1 MDGCSWMYRVSPEGL
16 RMMNHYN
23 RVEGFINYAL
33 FNPKNISGDGIRCP
47 CKRCINKKFID
58 LDVMKHL
65 RKKIHGKTLML
76 VCT

>member
-1 MDGCSWMYRVSPEGL
+1 MVVLGCIEFHPKGYAWWI
-16 RMMNHYN
+16 
-23 RVEGFINYAL
+23 EGFINYAL

-65 RKKIHGKTLML
+65 RKKVHGKTLML